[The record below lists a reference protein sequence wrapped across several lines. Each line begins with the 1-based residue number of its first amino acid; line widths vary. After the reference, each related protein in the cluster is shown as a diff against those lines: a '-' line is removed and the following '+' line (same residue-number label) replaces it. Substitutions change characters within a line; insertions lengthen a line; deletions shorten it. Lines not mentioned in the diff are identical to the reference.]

1 MWIPHQ
7 KEDPMSGPTREDVE
21 AALLARTTEQL
32 RQLVHAMA
40 DRFDRG
46 QLLNL
51 LTTVN
56 NDCELKN

>member
-1 MWIPHQ
+1 
-7 KEDPMSGPTREDVE
+7 MSGPTREDVE

-56 NDCELKN
+56 NDCELNN